1 MASTGPLVLAVDQG
15 TGSTKA
21 LLVARDG
28 QVVSRGSAPV
38 SESQPR
44 PGWVEQSAEEIWESV
59 RRAVADCVDPSLAPR
74 VTGVGL
80 STQRES
86 LVLWERRTG
95 RPAGPLIS
103 WQDQRT
109 AADCLALAATGAGP
123 AVRASSGM
131 PLDPMFSAL
140 RARRLLDTHDPDRRR
155 SLAGEL
161 CLGTVDSWLLN
172 RLGGGPGDRAGAG
185 EHLIEVG
192 NASRTQLMNLATRR
206 WDPALL
212 DLFGVPRE
220 VLPRIVPSRG
230 PFPAVRGLAPLP
242 DGVPVLAVMGDSH
255 AAMFAHGGWRPG
267 VVKATYGTGS
277 SVMAVGEGGDVP
289 GLCRSVAWDVTGP
302 VLAVEGNIRA
312 TGRTLGWLAGLFGT
326 TTPALLDEA
335 AETSLGVH
343 LVPAFGGL
351 GAPWWEP
358 GATAVLSG
366 LTLGARRG
374 HLVAAALESVAF
386 QVEDV
391 IAAVER
397 ATGTVRVLLADGG
410 LTRSDRMMR
419 LQADIGGRTV
429 SRSAEHDLSA
439 LGAADAA
446 GLVAGLWSLAD
457 LEARPRPSDDFH
469 PAAGAPDRA
478 ARRAAWHRAVGR
490 SLPSTGTTASPRA
503 GVPRDTG
510 PDAHRNASPDPRPD
524 TFPALGPDPFPTLGP
539 GIGPETFLDTG
550 PDGAGSHPTNQE
562 AGDSLAERS
571 GA

>member
-28 QVVSRGSAPV
+28 RVVSRGSAPV

-44 PGWVEQSAEEIWESV
+44 PGRVEQSAEEIWESV
-59 RRAVADCVDPSLAPR
+59 RRAVADCVDPSLASR
-74 VTGVGL
+74 VAGVGL

-95 RPAGPLIS
+95 LPAGPLIS

-140 RARRLLDTHDPDRRR
+140 KARRLLDAHDPDRRR

-161 CLGTVDSWLLN
+161 CLGTVDSWLLS
-172 RLGGGPGDRAGAG
+172 RLGGDPGDRAGAG

-212 DLFGVPRE
+212 GLFGVPRE

-277 SVMAVGEGGDVP
+277 SVMAVGEGEGGDVP

-302 VLAVEGNIRA
+302 VLAVEGNVRA
-312 TGRTLGWLAGLFGT
+312 TGRTLGWLADLFGT

-391 IAAVER
+391 IAAIER

-439 LGAADAA
+439 LGVADAA

-469 PAAGAPDRA
+469 PATGAPDRA

-490 SLPSTGTTASPRA
+490 SLPRTGTTAPPRTGA
-503 GVPRDTG
+503 HRDTG
-510 PDAHRNASPDPRPD
+510 PDTHRN
-524 TFPALGPDPFPTLGP
+524 TFPDLRPATFPDLHP
-539 GIGPETFLDTG
+539 DTG